1 MSETQNY
8 FYLRLKENFFDSDSM
23 ILLENMK
30 DGYIYANILLKL
42 YLRSLKNGGRLML
55 NDTIP
60 YNPEMLAS
68 VTRHSVGDIE
78 KALRIFKDLNLIE
91 ILDSGAIYITDI
103 QSFIGKS
110 TTEADRKRKY
120 REMIELEKKA
130 PIMLNGTNVQTNVG
144 QISDKYPPYKSKE
157 DLEIEIEKEIEKD
170 NTSSEILQIPD
181 RIPYQK
187 IVDAFNEICT
197 SLTKVKGLTEGR
209 KSAIKAR
216 YKDLNYSM
224 DKVKE
229 YFTQV
234 QKSDFLTGK
243 VEREDK
249 RPFKATF
256 DWVIKSANYVKI
268 IEGNYENKEAS
279 YGTSGKHSTE
289 VKNTSKWG
297 KLEGIIH
304 L

>member
-1 MSETQNY
+1 MSGTQNY

-91 ILDSGAIYITDI
+91 ILDTGAIYITDI

-120 REMIELEKKA
+120 REIIELEKKA

-144 QISDKYPPYKSKE
+144 QMSDKYPPYKSKE
-157 DLEIEIEKEIEKD
+157 DLEIEIDKD

-187 IVDAFNEICT
+187 ITDTFNEICT
-197 SLTKVKGLTEGR
+197 SLIKVKALNESR

-216 YKDLNYSM
+216 YKDLDYSM
-224 DKVKE
+224 DKVRE
-229 YFTQV
+229 YFTKV
-234 QKSDFLTGK
+234 QASDFLTGK
-243 VEREDK
+243 VEREGK

-256 DWVIKSANYVKI
+256 DWVIKSANYVKV
-268 IEGNYENKEAS
+268 IEGNYENKNS
-279 YGTSGKHSTE
+279 YSKPTNQQDFLKGI
-289 VKNTSKWG
+289 VKNG
-297 KLEGIIH
+297 G
-304 L
+304 

>member
-91 ILDSGAIYITDI
+91 ILDTGAIYITDI

-120 REMIELEKKA
+120 REIIELEKKA
-130 PIMLNGTNVQTNVG
+130 PIMLNGTNAQTNVQTNVG
-144 QISDKYPPYKSKE
+144 QMSDKYPPYKSKE
-157 DLEIEIEKEIEKD
+157 DLEIDIEIYKNIVGYLNQQAGTGYRYQSEK
-170 NTSSEILQIPD
+170 T
-181 RIPYQK
+181 
-187 IVDAFNEICT
+187 
-197 SLTKVKGLTEGR
+197 KGLIRARLNEGFTEEDFITVIDNKVEEWKQDKKFSKFLRPETLFSNKFEGYLNEKHGQQQTDKPLSMSEMQKAALQMARKKEGR
-209 KSAIKAR
+209 K
-216 YKDLNYSM
+216 
-224 DKVKE
+224 
-229 YFTQV
+229 
-234 QKSDFLTGK
+234 
-243 VEREDK
+243 
-249 RPFKATF
+249 
-256 DWVIKSANYVKI
+256 
-268 IEGNYENKEAS
+268 
-279 YGTSGKHSTE
+279 
-289 VKNTSKWG
+289 
-297 KLEGIIH
+297 
-304 L
+304 